1 MTASD
6 ATPRR
11 IHTMIP
17 RNKKFALFALLGAAT
32 LGAQPAAPTPPPA
45 PISFQDAVTH
55 GKVSVNTR
63 LRYEHVDQAGTADA
77 EALTARLRLGYTTQL
92 HQGFQAMIEGEAAIP
107 LIKDYYD
114 GTGTNASN
122 YAVVGDPEVYQVNQ
136 AWLAYTSGKTKGS
149 LGRQKI
155 IFDNARFV
163 GDVGWRQ
170 NDQTFDAFVLQDKT
184 LAKTTLTYA
193 YLDRVNRIF
202 DGTGAQPNWDSKSH
216 LFNASSVGLP
226 LGTLTAYAY
235 LMEFDT
241 KSLPARAGVRNQ
253 SNQTFGLSLAGGR
266 PLSKNVKT
274 SYRFEYARQSDFG
287 ESTLNYSTNY
297 YLAELGGGYRT
308 HSLALGYEAL
318 GSDNN
323 TGFRTPLATLHA
335 FNGWADVFLATP
347 AAGLTDTYVK
357 AGTVLPGKINLTAFY
372 HVFGTDTGPS
382 QLGREADL
390 VMSYPLN
397 KRVSLTAKGA
407 KFWSDQAG
415 FGDRTKVW
423 FQADIAF

>member
-1 MTASD
+1 
-6 ATPRR
+6 
-11 IHTMIP
+11 MIS
-17 RNKKFALFALLGAAT
+17 RSKKFALITLLGAAT
-32 LGAQPAAPTPPPA
+32 LGAQPAATPPPPA

-63 LRYEHVDQAGTADA
+63 LRYEHVDQAGNADA

-92 HQGFQAMIEGEAAIP
+92 HQGFQAMIEGEAVSP
-107 LIKDYYD
+107 LINDYYD

-122 YAVVGDPEVYQVNQ
+122 YAVIADPEKYQVNQ
-136 AWLAYTSGKTKGS
+136 AWLAYTSGKTKGT

-155 IFDNARFV
+155 VLDNARFV

-170 NDQTFDAFVLQDKT
+170 NDQTFDAFVLQDKS

-202 DGTGAQPNWDSKSH
+202 DGTSAQPDWDSKSH
-216 LFNASSVGLP
+216 VFNASSVGLP
-226 LGTLTAYAY
+226 VGTLTAYAY

-241 KSLPARAGVRNQ
+241 KSLAARAGVRNQ
-253 SNQTFGLSLAGGR
+253 SNQTYGLSLAGGR
-266 PLSKNVKT
+266 PLSTNVKA
-274 SYRFEYARQSDFG
+274 SYRFEYARQSDYG
-287 ESTLNYSTNY
+287 QSTLNHRSDY
-297 YLAELGGGYRT
+297 YLAELGAGVRT
-308 HSLALGYEAL
+308 HSLALGYEVL

-323 TGFRTPLATLHA
+323 IGFRTPLATLHA

-372 HVFGTDTGPS
+372 HVFGTDNGPS

-390 VMSYPLN
+390 VMSYPVN
-397 KRVSLTAKGA
+397 KRVSLTVKGA

-415 FGDRTKVW
+415 FAARTKLW
-423 FQADIAF
+423 FQADVAF

>member
-1 MTASD
+1 MIS
-6 ATPRR
+6 RR
-11 IHTMIP
+11 
-17 RNKKFALFALLGAAT
+17 KSLALVTLWGAVS
-32 LGAQPAAPTPPPA
+32 LCAQPTAPTPPPE
-45 PISFQDAVTH
+45 PISFQDAITR

-77 EALTARLRLGYTTQL
+77 EALTARLRIGYATQL
-92 HQGFQAMIEGEAAIP
+92 HRGFQAMIEGEAATP

-122 YAVVGDPEVYQVNQ
+122 YAVVADPEVYQVNQ
-136 AWLAYTSGKTKGS
+136 AWFAYTSGKTKGT

-155 IFDNARFV
+155 VLDNARFV
-163 GDVGWRQ
+163 GDVSWRQ
-170 NDQTFDAFVLQDKT
+170 NDQTFDAFVLQDKS

-193 YLDRVNRIF
+193 YLDGVNRIF
-202 DGTGAQPNWDSKSH
+202 DGTSAQPDWDSKSH

-226 LGTLTAYAY
+226 VGTLTAYAY

-253 SNQTFGLSLAGGR
+253 SNQTYGLSLAGGR
-266 PLSKNVKT
+266 PLSPKVKA
-274 SYRFEYARQSDFG
+274 SYRFEYARQSDYG
-287 ESTLNYSTNY
+287 QSTLSHRSDY
-297 YLAELGGGYRT
+297 YLAELGAGFQT
-308 HSLALGYEAL
+308 HSLALGYEVL

-323 TGFRTPLATLHA
+323 IGFRTPLATLHA

-357 AGTVLPGKINLTAFY
+357 VGTVLPRKIGLTAFY
-372 HVFGTDTGPS
+372 HVFGTDNGPS

-390 VMSYPLN
+390 VMSYQLN
-397 KRVSLTAKGA
+397 KRISFTVKGA

-415 FGDRTKVW
+415 FAARTKLW
-423 FQADIAF
+423 FQADVAF